1 MSDRPDELKLS
12 LKNIARAV
20 KSVTCSWYNIGVFL
34 GVPESTLNTINQE
47 RDVERHQ
54 VMMLAKWLN
63 LDPDASWEKLVSALD
78 DVGEEAVAA
87 RIKSEFVD
95 VVLPQKLTDS
105 ELQQTTDQPQQTTD
119 KPQQSTDQPQQT
131 DKPQLTSD
139 QLQQPSQ
146 QTSQSQQTTS
156 EQEQPQQTLR
166 QQPEITTQQKQ
177 TSHQSQVAQRLSPE
191 PELPPEKRKLVLQL
205 PDISLQINS

>member
-20 KSVTCSWYNIGVFL
+20 KSVTCSWYNFGVFL
-34 GVPESTLNTINQE
+34 GVPESMLNTINLE

-63 LDPDASWEKLVSALD
+63 LDPEASWEKLVSALD
-78 DVGEEAVAA
+78 DIGEEAVAA
-87 RIKSEFVD
+87 TIKSEFVD
-95 VVLPQKLTDS
+95 VVLPQILTDS
-105 ELQQTTDQPQQTTD
+105 EPQQTTDQPQQTTD
-119 KPQQSTDQPQQT
+119 QPQQTTDQPQQ
-131 DKPQLTSD
+131 
-139 QLQQPSQ
+139 PSQ
-146 QTSQSQQTTS
+146 ETSQSQKTTS

-166 QQPEITTQQKQ
+166 QQPEITTQQEQ

-205 PDISLQINS
+205 PDISLQING